1 MIEFLLGAVIAALLI
16 KNRILNEENQQ
27 FRKETNFVGNKIN
40 WD

>member
-27 FRKETNFVGNKIN
+27 FRKENNFVGNKIN